1 MSRNVERRVRK
12 LEGQRHGRPRPI
24 LIFGL
29 SRADAE
35 RRLAEKEASGEIR
48 PGDEVHVV
56 HWRSGGDE
64 AETAEANS

>member
-1 MSRNVERRVRK
+1 MSRNVERRLRK

-35 RRLAEKEASGEIR
+35 RQLAEKGASGEIQ